1 MCDPSLLATT
11 LRAML
16 SADLTGVPVWNWLL
30 QGVGLCT
37 AYAGAELNARQQPEG
52 FALWIV
58 SNAALST
65 LHALTGLWLLF
76 VLDMLFFRVNVM
88 GLRRWRK
95 TRRQLYLIAP
105 ASNAHPHEEA

>member
-1 MCDPSLLATT
+1 
-11 LRAML
+11 ML
-16 SADLTGVPVWNWLL
+16 SIELSGVPVWNWLL

-37 AYAGAELNARQQPEG
+37 AYAGAELNARQRPEG

-76 VLDMLFFRVNVM
+76 VLDLLFFRVNVI
-88 GLRRWRK
+88 GLRRWRTAQMPRVPIK
-95 TRRQLYLIAP
+95 PTISSL
-105 ASNAHPHEEA
+105 AHVDEP